1 MERGKKV
8 SRGQLVISAAFLRAL
23 RKATFLCGNA
33 EQRSLVFHFPVF
45 SSLVIRVHRQKS
57 LGCIQVWSG
66 FGDAES
72 TCWPCSWGHVRLK
85 SFSLTPPPQLSA
97 AGVNLHGQAA
107 PLPPEACHLL
117 DFLSFC
123 NVRFITFS
131 LMCNYG
137 H

>member
-1 MERGKKV
+1 M
-8 SRGQLVISAAFLRAL
+8 
-23 RKATFLCGNA
+23 
-33 EQRSLVFHFPVF
+33 
-45 SSLVIRVHRQKS
+45 
-57 LGCIQVWSG
+57 WSG

-85 SFSLTPPPQLSA
+85 SFSLTPRPQLSA

-137 H
+137 HKSDMAQPGPGSGDDRLFMSQPEVTCSSHHTIR